1 VDISARLTS
10 KGQLTMPKPV
20 RDALGLKEGDQVL
33 FRVEGER
40 AIVARTPDLLA
51 LGGTVA
57 VPREKRGVPWEE
69 VRRRT
74 RRGRAAGADA

>member
-10 KGQLTMPKPV
+10 KGQLTVPKPV
-20 RDALGLKEGDQVL
+20 RDALGLKEGDRVL
-33 FRVEGER
+33 FRVDGEH
-40 AIVARTPDLLA
+40 AIVARTPELLA
-51 LGGTVA
+51 LAATVP
-57 VPREKRGVPWEE
+57 VPADKRGVPWQE